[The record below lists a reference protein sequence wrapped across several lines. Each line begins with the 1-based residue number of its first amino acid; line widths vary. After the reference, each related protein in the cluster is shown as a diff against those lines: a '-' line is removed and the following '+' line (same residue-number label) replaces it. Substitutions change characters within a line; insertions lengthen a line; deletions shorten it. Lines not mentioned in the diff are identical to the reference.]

1 MDTFLYI
8 ILGLIVV
15 KIVWNAAVL
24 YYIYRRSPTTS
35 VELSDEY
42 RYPLD
47 DND

>member
-1 MDTFLYI
+1 MLTLLEI
-8 ILGLIVV
+8 ILAVIAV
-15 KIVWNAAVL
+15 KVVWNIAIV

-47 DND
+47 DE

>member
-1 MDTFLYI
+1 MATFLQV
-8 ILGLIVV
+8 ILALIVV
-15 KIVWNAAVL
+15 KIVWNIAIV

-47 DND
+47 DE